1 VAQVEPQGKQVAVDD
16 DLERIGEG
24 LANVFRAGHTG
35 RFHAR
40 LAATA
45 GVDLDRTGF
54 VMLGKVAHA
63 GSIRVSDLAEQMGL
77 DISTVSRKA
86 QQLESAGLVERT
98 GDPDDRRAAMLS
110 IAIAGKRTLGL
121 MRRERSRAIG
131 ELTADWPPEDRRRF
145 ADLLER
151 FSQRMLNGPG
161 GAA

>member
-1 VAQVEPQGKQVAVDD
+1 MAQVERQGKHAVDD

-24 LANVFRAGHTG
+24 LANVFRAGHSG

-86 QQLESAGLVERT
+86 QQLEGAGLVERT

-110 IAIAGKRTLGL
+110 IAVAGKRTLGL

-131 ELTADWPPEDRRRF
+131 ELISDWPDEDRSRF
-145 ADLLER
+145 AELLER
-151 FSQRMLNGPG
+151 FSQGMLRGAG
-161 GAA
+161 GAS

>member
-1 VAQVEPQGKQVAVDD
+1 MAQIERQTGQGTTD
-16 DLERIGEG
+16 DLDRIGEG
-24 LANVFRAGHTG
+24 LANVFRAGHSG

-40 LAATA
+40 LARTA

-86 QQLESAGLVERT
+86 QQLEAAELVERT
-98 GDPDDRRAAMLS
+98 GDPGDRRAAMIS
-110 IAIAGKRTLGL
+110 IAVAGKRTLGL
-121 MRRERSRAIG
+121 LRRERSRAIG
-131 ELTADWPPEDRRRF
+131 ELTADWTAEERSRF

-151 FSQRMLNGPG
+151 FSQGMLRGPG
-161 GAA
+161 GAS

>member
-1 VAQVEPQGKQVAVDD
+1 MAQAERQGKQVDGND

-24 LANVFRAGHTG
+24 LANVFRAGHSG

-45 GVDLDRTGF
+45 GVELDRTGF

-63 GSIRVSDLAEQMGL
+63 GSIRVSDLAEQIGL

-86 QQLESAGLVERT
+86 QQLETAGLVERT
-98 GDPDDRRAAMLS
+98 ENPDDRRAAMLS
-110 IAIAGKRTLGL
+110 IAVAGKRTLGL

-131 ELTADWPPEDRRRF
+131 ELTADWSDEERTRF

-151 FSQRMLNGPG
+151 FAQRMLNPPG
-161 GAA
+161 GHS